1 MSSVVKR
8 FDELRPEQSP
18 SAGGKGSALAHLY
31 QAGYPVPAGFIILP
45 EAFHEDDLS
54 AEAWSQVEHF
64 LQQLRGGANGRSA
77 FAVRSSALSEDA
89 AESSFAGEFETVLDV
104 RTDDSVRAAIE
115 AVRHSRHSQRV
126 QSYSQ
131 AKGIETD
138 HDMAVVV
145 QTLIRADISGVLF
158 TADPVSGSH
167 WRMTGNF
174 VYGFGEAL
182 VSGEAEPYT
191 FILERPKGVYEGPA
205 DFKKHARRLYKLA
218 IKLEKEFGCPQ
229 DIEWAVAD
237 SKLYVLQSRPITTL
251 VGHNPATGEW
261 NDSLTGDYLWSRN
274 NYGEARPDVMTPL
287 TWSLSNKIYH
297 EISPLPG
304 YAMGGNICGRFYA
317 NVSVMMS
324 MMRAMGQGP
333 EKAKAQMRGFLGEVP
348 EDLEIPT
355 IPLPRTVIL
364 TALPTFIRLMLKER
378 RGGKRVPEF
387 LANNEANCR
396 RLEKQLQTATKPEL
410 LALWHEEFL
419 PMLRAGIW
427 IMGGA
432 VRPLEATEEVRRELV
447 ELVGEEDT
455 NALFSNLNDMDSLGE
470 ESSLSEGSLGE
481 GSLSG
486 GSLLASLGPVVGIAR
501 VAEGQMS
508 RQEYLRRYGHRG
520 PGEAELAEPRPSEDP
535 DWLDRQLADYA
546 QAPIDVDALLAK
558 RKRDFEAA
566 WARLELRH
574 PRRAKKL
581 RKKIDEI
588 GPANRLREDV
598 RSEITR
604 FLGVERSWALRVG
617 AVTGLGDA
625 IFFLEIDEILGL
637 LAGQEDATHVIP
649 ARRQTYERY
658 KALPPY
664 PAIIR
669 GRFDAFEWAADPNR
683 RADIYDATRP
693 VSTAPLSDTITGFPG
708 AAGRV
713 EGPVRIIH
721 TPDEGRRLAQGDILV
736 TVTTNV
742 GWTPL
747 FPRAAAVV
755 TDVGAPLSH
764 AAIVARE
771 LGVPAVVGCVDATT
785 RLRDGD
791 RVIVDGGRGTV
802 EIVSAA

>member
-8 FDELRPEQSP
+8 FDELGPEQDA

-31 QAGYPVPAGFIILP
+31 QAGYPVPDGFIILP

-54 AEAWSQVEHF
+54 AEAWSLVERF
-64 LQQLRGGANGRSA
+64 LQQMRRGANGQSA

-89 AESSFAGEFETVLDV
+89 ADSSFAGEFETVLDV
-104 RTDDSVRAAIE
+104 RTDDALRAAIE
-115 AVRHSRHSQRV
+115 TVRHSRHSQRV
-126 QSYSQ
+126 QSYSR
-131 AKGIETD
+131 AKGIDTE
-138 HDMAVVV
+138 HDMAIVV
-145 QTLIRADISGVLF
+145 QSLVRADISGVLF

-167 WRMTGNF
+167 WQMIGNF

-191 FILERPKGVYEGPA
+191 FTLKRPKGEYDGPA
-205 DFKKHARRLYKLA
+205 NFKKYARRLYKLA
-218 IKLEKEFGCPQ
+218 ARLEKEFGCPQ
-229 DIEWAVAD
+229 DIEWAIAD
-237 SKLYVLQSRPITTL
+237 GKAYVLQSRPITTL

-261 NDSLTGDYLWSRN
+261 NDSLTGDYLWTRN
-274 NYGEARPDVMTPL
+274 NYGEGRPDVMSPL

-304 YAMGGNICGRFYA
+304 YSMSGNICGRFYA

-333 EKAKAQMRGFLGEVP
+333 EKARAQMRGFLGEVP

-355 IPLPRTVIL
+355 VPLPRSVIL
-364 TALPTFIRLMLKER
+364 TALPRFISLMLKER
-378 RGGKRVPEF
+378 RGGKYVPEF
-387 LANNEANCR
+387 LANNEANCH
-396 RLEKQLQTATKPEL
+396 RLTKQLQNATTPAL
-410 LALWHEEFL
+410 LAIWQEEIL
-419 PMLRAGIW
+419 PTLRNGLW

-432 VRPLEATEEVRRELV
+432 VRPLEATDKVRRELV

-455 NALFSNLNDMDSLGE
+455 NALFSHLSDE
-470 ESSLSEGSLGE
+470 E
-481 GSLSG
+481 
-486 GSLLASLGPVVGIAR
+486 SLLASLGPVVGIAR
-501 VAEGQMS
+501 VAEGKMS

-535 DWLDRQLADYA
+535 EWLDRQLADYA
-546 QAPIDVDALLAK
+546 RSPIDVDALLAK
-558 RKRDFEAA
+558 RKGDFEAA
-566 WARLELRH
+566 WARLVKSH
-574 PRRAKKL
+574 PHRAKKL

-604 FLGVERSWALRVG
+604 FLAVERRWALRAG
-617 AVTGLGDA
+617 AVTGLGDD
-625 IFFLEIDEILGL
+625 IFFLEIDEILDL
-637 LAGQEDATHVIP
+637 LNGQDEATRFIA
-649 ARRQTYERY
+649 ARKRTYERY

-693 VSTAPLSDTITGFPG
+693 TSTAPLSDTISGFPG

-713 EGPVRIIH
+713 EGTVRIID
-721 TPDEGRRLAQGDILV
+721 TPDEGHRLARGDILV

-791 RVIVDGGRGTV
+791 RVIVDGGQGTV
-802 EIVSAA
+802 EIVSTT

>member
-1 MSSVVKR
+1 R
-8 FDELRPEQSP
+8 T
-18 SAGGKGSALAHLY
+18 SARLAAARYHACDGGKGSALAHLY
-31 QAGYPVPAGFIILP
+31 QAGYPVPEGFIILP
-45 EAFHEDDLS
+45 AAFHEDDLS
-54 AEAWSQVEHF
+54 AEAWSQVERF
-64 LQQLRGGANGRSA
+64 LRQLRRGANGQSA

-104 RTDDSVRAAIE
+104 RTDDALRAAIQ

-126 QSYSQ
+126 RSYSQ
-131 AKGIETD
+131 AKGIDTE

-145 QTLIRADISGVLF
+145 QSLVRADISGVLF

-191 FILERPKGVYEGPA
+191 FTLERPKGDYDGPA
-205 DFKKHARRLYKLA
+205 NFKKYARRLYKLA
-218 IKLEKEFGCPQ
+218 VKLEKEFGCPQ
-229 DIEWAVAD
+229 DIEWAIAD
-237 SKLYVLQSRPITTL
+237 GKAYVLQSRPITTL
-251 VGHNPATGEW
+251 VGHNPVTGEW
-261 NDSLTGDYLWSRN
+261 TDSLTGDYLWSRN
-274 NYGEARPDVMTPL
+274 NYGEARPDIMTPL
-287 TWSLSNKIYH
+287 TWSLSNMIYH

-304 YAMGGNICGRFYA
+304 YAMGGNVCGRFYA

-324 MMRAMGQGP
+324 MMQAMGQGP
-333 EKAKAQMRGFLGEVP
+333 EKARAEMRGFLGEVP

-355 IPLPRTVIL
+355 VPLPRSVIL
-364 TALPTFIRLMLKER
+364 TALPRFISLMLKER
-378 RGGKRVPEF
+378 RGGKYVPEF
-387 LANNEANCR
+387 LANNETYCR
-396 RLEKQLQTATKPEL
+396 RLEEQLQSATRQEL
-410 LALWHEEFL
+410 LLIWQEEIL
-419 PMLRAGIW
+419 PMLRSGLW

-432 VRPLEATEEVRRELV
+432 VRPLEATDKVRRELV

-455 NALFSNLNDMDSLGE
+455 NALFSNLSDE
-470 ESSLSEGSLGE
+470 ASLSEE
-481 GSLSG
+481 T
-486 GSLLASLGPVVGIAR
+486 SLLASLGPVVGIAR
-501 VAEGQMS
+501 VAEGKMS

-520 PGEAELAEPRPSEDP
+520 PGEAELAEPRPSEDSG
-535 DWLDRQLADYA
+535 WLDRQLADYA
-546 QAPIDVDALLAK
+546 QSPIDVDALLAK

-566 WARLELRH
+566 WERLVKQH

-581 RKKIDEI
+581 RKEIDKI

-604 FLGVERSWALRVG
+604 FLAVERSWALRVG
-617 AVTGLGDA
+617 AVTGLGDD
-625 IFFLEIDEILGL
+625 IFFLEIDEILAL
-637 LAGQEDATHVIP
+637 LNGQDEATRFIA
-649 ARRQTYERY
+649 ARKQTYERY

-669 GRFDAFEWAADPNR
+669 GRFNAFEWAADPDR

-693 VSTAPLSDTITGFPG
+693 VSAAPLSDTVSGFPG

-713 EGPVRIIH
+713 EGTVRIIH
-721 TPDEGRRLAQGDILV
+721 TPDEGHRLAKGDILV

-791 RVIVDGGRGTV
+791 RVIVDGGQGTV
-802 EIVSAA
+802 EILSTN